1 MAEIYFT
8 KEHEWIKV
16 EDNVGVVGIT
26 AYASEQLGDEGKG
39 KIVDWLSNKADALD
53 LTVFGPNVPQWKF
66 FGVVGFVISI
76 IMILG

>member
-1 MAEIYFT
+1 MEYIIFIVQNPLIAAF
-8 KEHEWIKV
+8 
-16 EDNVGVVGIT
+16 VG
-26 AYASEQLGDEGKG
+26 YCLDM
-39 KIVDWLSNKADALD
+39 LD